1 MIGAGSVP
9 AMASVHS
16 ISDRYVADTVA
27 LDPITATF
35 QGIAG
40 YDDALTDYSPEGH
53 AARAEVSGAALR
65 EMTGMRPNDEGERV
79 AKAVF
84 EERVGLDIEMYEAGL
99 HTAALNVIES
109 PAQTV
114 RAVFDLMPTDTV
126 EQWATIAT
134 RLAAV
139 PDAIAGY
146 QTALD
151 YSVGKGVVAALR
163 QVEKVAQRCAGWAG
177 ENGDASFFTTFVAGA
192 DAVAGVGPTLR
203 AELDAAARSANRA
216 YGELA
221 TFLRERIAPHAPTE
235 DAVGADSYRLRSR
248 VYLGAA
254 IDLIEAYEWG
264 WAEFT
269 RVEAEMK
276 DVSGRIK
283 AGATLA
289 EAAAVLDADPRY
301 RLSGQRELAEWMQR
315 LSDQALADLRGV
327 HFEIPDEVMR
337 LDCRI
342 APPGGTLGAYYT
354 SPADDFSRPGAMWWS
369 VPADQEEFLTW
380 RETSTVYHEGVPG
393 HHLQVATA
401 VREAGRLNR
410 FQRLLAWVPG
420 YGEGWA
426 LYAERLMREFG
437 YLDDDGDLLGMLD
450 AHLFR
455 AARVIVDI
463 GMHLKLPIPA
473 GTGFHEGERW
483 TPELG
488 LEFMTTRT
496 ITDPAHIRDEI
507 DRYLGWPG
515 QAPAYKLGER
525 LWLASRDELRA
536 RHGARFD
543 LKRFHMEALRMGPMG
558 LDTLRECLAALEA

>member
-1 MIGAGSVP
+1 
-9 AMASVHS
+9 MASVHS

-283 AGATLA
+283 SGATLA